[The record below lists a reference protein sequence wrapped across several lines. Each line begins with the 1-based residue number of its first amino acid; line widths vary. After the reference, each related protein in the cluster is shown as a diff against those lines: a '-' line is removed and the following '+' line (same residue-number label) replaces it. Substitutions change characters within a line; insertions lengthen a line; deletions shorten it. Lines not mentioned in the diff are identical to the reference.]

1 VLPTLDTA
9 HRELRPSATKDGEA
23 GYALTELLLVSSLLV
38 IVLGA
43 ILMLGEA
50 SQRIAPR
57 ETERAIVIR
66 DAQGGMHRMTR
77 ELREAYNVVS
87 PAPGASGAV
96 FDAWVPT
103 TGGERRVSYECNGTH
118 PSEPATFTR
127 CIRYDVAANGT
138 KSNPQMVIDWIVN
151 GQGQA
156 GSTLPVFVRGS
167 APTTDYVKATVEVG
181 ARGERKTGYSSKVLL
196 EDGFYMRNLDAN

>member
-9 HRELRPSATKDGEA
+9 HRDLRPAAGSGEA
-23 GYALTELLLVSSLLV
+23 GYALTELLLVASLLV

-57 ETERAIVIR
+57 ETERALVIR
-66 DAQGGMHRMTR
+66 DAQVGMHRMTR
-77 ELREAYNVVS
+77 ELREAHSVVS
-87 PAPGASGAV
+87 PAAGASGAV

-103 TGGERRVSYECNGTH
+103 TGGAQRRVSYECNGTH
-118 PSEPATFTR
+118 PTEPATFTR
-127 CIRYDVAANGT
+127 CIRYDVSAAGV
-138 KSNPQMVIDWIVN
+138 KSNPQVVVEWVLN
-151 GQGQA
+151 GQA
-156 GSTLPVFVRGS
+156 ASTLPVFVRGS
-167 APTTDYVKATVEVG
+167 APTTDYVKTTVEVA

>member
-1 VLPTLDTA
+1 MRLPLDNA
-9 HRELRPSATKDGEA
+9 HREKRSPAARRGEA

-57 ETERAIVIR
+57 ETERAMVIR
-66 DAQGGMHRMTR
+66 ESQVGMDRMTR
-77 ELREAYNVVS
+77 ELREAHNVVS
-87 PAPGASGAV
+87 PAAGASGAA
-96 FDAWVPT
+96 FDAWVATPS
-103 TGGERRVSYECNGTH
+103 GERRVSYECNSTH
-118 PSEPATFTR
+118 PTEPATFTQ
-127 CIRYDVAANGT
+127 CVRYDVAANGT
-138 KSNPQMVIDWIVN
+138 KSNPQVVVN
-151 GQGQA
+151 WVLNGKA

-167 APTTDYVKATVEVG
+167 APTTDYVKTTVEVG